1 MNSASSKPALNGIPA
16 YLPQWPVFGA
26 EEQDAVQRV
35 LASGRVNYWTGDEGR
50 SFEDEFAAFV
60 GTRHALAVANGTLAL
75 ELALLAFGIGPG
87 DEVITTPRTFIASA
101 SAAVARGAQPVFA
114 DVDPDSGNLTAETV
128 RARISDRTRAIIVVH
143 LAGWPADMD
152 PIMELADEHG
162 LIVIEDCA
170 QAHGATYRGRQV
182 GSIGHAGAF
191 SFCQDKI
198 MTTGG
203 EGGMVTLN
211 DTTAWKR
218 AWAYRDHGK
227 DFDTV
232 HTPPAEP
239 GYRYLSHSFGSN
251 WRLSELQ
258 SAIGRVQLRQLPQWL
273 AARTRNAR
281 LLAAELA
288 GIDGL
293 RIPLPDAE
301 ATHAFYKLYAYVD
314 PAQLQPG
321 WDRQR
326 ILAAAGEAGVPLFS
340 GTGSEL
346 YRERAFEPFGPQPV
360 LPVARELGESS
371 LMFLVHPTLEQHH
384 VLMMAQRFRAV
395 LLQALSP
402 AATRLGPEPQLQ
414 QHPQQRNDDDRAVG
428 SGSEHDV
435 TGWQRVTSTD

>member
-1 MNSASSKPALNGIPA
+1 MLNGIPA
-16 YLPQWPVFGA
+16 DLPQWPSFGEA
-26 EEQDAVQRV
+26 EQAAVQRV

-50 SFEDEFAAFV
+50 LFEEEFAAFV
-60 GTRHALAVANGTLAL
+60 GTRHALTVANGTLAL
-75 ELALLAFGIGPG
+75 ELALLAFGISNG

-101 SAAVARGAQPVFA
+101 SAAVARGARPVFA
-114 DVDPDSGNLTAETV
+114 DVDADSGNLTAATIRPHLNE
-128 RARISDRTRAIIVVH
+128 RTRAIIVVH

-152 PIMELADEHG
+152 PIMELAEQHG

-211 DTTAWKR
+211 DTAAWKR

-227 DFDTV
+227 DWDTV
-232 HTPPAEP
+232 HSPPAQP

-258 SAIGRVQLRQLPQWL
+258 SAIGRVQLRQLPDWL
-273 AARTRNAR
+273 EARSRNAR
-281 LLAAELA
+281 LLAAELSA
-288 GIDGL
+288 AGL
-293 RIPLPDAE
+293 RVPLPPAGSV
-301 ATHAFYKLYAYVD
+301 HAFYKLYGYLDRQAL
-314 PAQLQPG
+314 AAG

-326 ILAAAGEAGVPLFS
+326 ILAEANQAGAPLFS

-346 YRERAFEPFGPQPV
+346 YREQAFSAYGEQPV
-360 LPVARELGESS
+360 LPVAHELGESS
-371 LMFLVHPTLEQHH
+371 LMFLVHPTLQEPH
-384 VLMMAQRFRAV
+384 VLMMAQRLSSV
-395 LLQALSP
+395 LRQALSP
-402 AATRLGPEPQLQ
+402 AARRLGPEPQLQ
-414 QHPQQRNDDDRAVG
+414 QHAQERHDDDGSVG
-428 SGSEHDV
+428 SRGEHDV
-435 TGWQRVTSTD
+435 AGWQRVTGTD